1 MINELPKLYARDLDK
16 LSTEILSYKSDA
28 VFWKV
33 DEEIKNS
40 GGNLSIHI
48 VGNLNH
54 FIGAVLGNSGYIRE
68 RDKEFGSKNVPRKQ
82 IIDEIKTLKSVVVE
96 VFSTLT
102 KKDLEKIYPI
112 PVFGEEMTTAY
123 FLMHLFGHL
132 NYHLGQINYH
142 RRLLDR

>member
-1 MINELPKLYARDLDK
+1 MINKLSILYRRGLDK
-16 LSTEILSYKSDA
+16 LNTEILSYKSDA
-28 VFWKV
+28 IFWKV
-33 DEEIKNS
+33 EWEIKNS

-68 RDKEFGSKNVPRKQ
+68 RDKEFSLKDVSREQ
-82 IIDEIKTLKSVVVE
+82 MTDEIKTLKSVVKR

-102 KKDLEKIYPI
+102 EKIYSI
-112 PVFGEEMTTAY
+112 PVFGEEMTIAY
-123 FLMHLFGHL
+123 FLIHLFGHL

-142 RRLLDR
+142 RRLLGH